1 MTNYSRGANA
11 ERRVAEQKRAEGYV
25 VIRSAGS
32 KSSFDLVCLHVD
44 RRPQAIQVKC
54 GPNPFGGFGPAAR
67 AQFRADAEQAGATP
81 LLAHVAPRQPIR
93 YLGPLEWP
101 S

>member
-11 ERRVAEQKRAEGYV
+11 ERRVAEEKRAEGYV

-32 KSSFDLVCLHVD
+32 KSAFDLVCLHVD

-54 GPNPFGGFGPAAR
+54 GPNAFGGFGPAERAR
-67 AQFRADAEQAGATP
+67 FKELADAAGATP
-81 LLAHVAPRQPIR
+81 LLAHVAPRKPIR
-93 YLGPLEWP
+93 YIGPLEWP